1 MCSFVELSGQEEGGQ
16 GRARAGTERIG
27 WTGEAVAPHRQCDPD
42 SKNTTPLQPKRSNKA
57 KPKCLNV
64 FYINLILFHLL
75 SSAEAT
81 QEGEEQ
87 EEKRGGGG
95 RRAAFATR
103 VAVCNL
109 RVKWKKLLA
118 NEKSLHCTQ
127 VFSINNASF
136 FFFLCSFD
144 PIQLTNCDVIQFVEM
159 CVLWLCFG
167 IEFISNPHRGLA
179 QLS

>member
-1 MCSFVELSGQEEGGQ
+1 M
-16 GRARAGTERIG
+16 
-27 WTGEAVAPHRQCDPD
+27 
-42 SKNTTPLQPKRSNKA
+42 
-57 KPKCLNV
+57 
-64 FYINLILFHLL
+64 ILFHLL

-127 VFSINNASF
+127 VFSINNARFFSF
-136 FFFLCSFD
+136 FFPSFD
-144 PIQLTNCDVIQFVEM
+144 PIQLTNCDVIKLVEM

-179 QLS
+179 QLSSAYLAFQFIAQRRRRRCRVLCRVNNYETNTNTTWCIDFHDEA